1 LDGRELTRLHEP
13 DAIFGDFPTS
23 DDKGQVA
30 PIRGPG
36 QRADVGIIVA
46 FPSLGEE
53 LGERGHIRA
62 VGTGTVDA
70 RQVQVTTGVGG
81 DVQVRVNRIT
91 GEERLRAKSAVS
103 RSSVKPVLINPPL
116 VVRAKAR
123 VSGCGGWKKTGGAA
137 VTMGARVTR
146 KATVGWR
153 VAVAVGTPA
162 CGSTVA
168 GMGETSAGGASAVM
182 KVGVASSVGGGAVGS
197 SAVGAG
203 GCVGTGA

>member
-1 LDGRELTRLHEP
+1 MVFSAVCAERITAGSDRFRPVAGT
-13 DAIFGDFPTS
+13 AAGDS
-23 DDKGQVA
+23 AA
-30 PIRGPG
+30 PVTGA
-36 QRADVGIIVA
+36 ADVAATAPAMA
-46 FPSLGEE
+46 FGEY
-53 LGERGHIRA
+53 GAFGSS
-62 VGTGTVDA
+62 GF
-70 RQVQVTTGVGG
+70 
-81 DVQVRVNRIT
+81 
-91 GEERLRAKSAVS
+91 RAKSAVS
-103 RSSVKPVLINPPL
+103 RNSVKPVLTSPPL

-123 VSGCGGWKKTGGAA
+123 VSGWGGWKKTGGAA

-182 KVGVASSVGGGAVGS
+182 KVGVASSVGGGKVGS

-203 GCVGTGA
+203 GCVGIGACAV